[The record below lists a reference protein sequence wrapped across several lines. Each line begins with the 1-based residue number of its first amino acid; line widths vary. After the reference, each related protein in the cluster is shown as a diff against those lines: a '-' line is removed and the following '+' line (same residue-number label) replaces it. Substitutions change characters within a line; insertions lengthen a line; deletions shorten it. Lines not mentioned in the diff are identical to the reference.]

1 MKKTLVKLGTV
12 FMSVAMLFTMTG
24 CDSRSEIEKEL
35 DNYTQY
41 NHIVVEDGKI
51 EETINYYYNGEE
63 ANDYD
68 YISSSESDDF
78 FGYKLSITGRNEC
91 ELSEE
96 YEIPEEDKG
105 FIYLDKYKV
114 TDYKHDKGTDLKR
127 IVSTNVEGYFEYPD
141 FEKTEENG
149 KKTYTSKD
157 DKARIVVEDKKITS
171 EVNTEQGK
179 FTTVLTFDKIDDNY
193 YSNIIDTI
201 HSLDGA
207 TRAEVKEKLGQFIID
222 NKKY

>member
-12 FMSVAMLFTMTG
+12 FMSAAMLFTMTG

-68 YISSSESDDF
+68 CVVTSKSDDF
-78 FGYKLSITGRNEC
+78 FGYKLTIDGRNGC
-91 ELSEE
+91 TLSEE

-114 TDYKHDKGTDLKR
+114 KDNKMEKGYELKE
-127 IVSTNVEGYFEYPD
+127 IIESNL
-141 FEKTEENG
+141 N
-149 KKTYTSKD
+149 
-157 DKARIVVEDKKITS
+157 
-171 EVNTEQGK
+171 
-179 FTTVLTFDKIDDNY
+179 
-193 YSNIIDTI
+193 SNI
-201 HSLDGA
+201 
-207 TRAEVKEKLGQFIID
+207 GQ
-222 NKKY
+222 

>member
-24 CDSRSEIEKEL
+24 CDFRNEIEKEV

-41 NHIVVEDGKI
+41 NHIVVEDGQT

-68 YISSSESDDF
+68 CVATSESDDF
-78 FGYKLSITGRNEC
+78 FGYNLTIDGRNGFT
-91 ELSEE
+91 LSEE

-105 FIYLDKYKV
+105 IIYLDKYKV
-114 TDYKHDKGTDLKR
+114 KDNKVETGDDLKE
-127 IVSTNVEGYFEYPD
+127 IIESNSNSSIWQLD
-141 FEKTEENG
+141 LKKTEENG
-149 KKTYTSKD
+149 KTTYTTKD
-157 DKARIVVEDKKITS
+157 AKIKIVFEDKKITS
-171 EVNTEQGK
+171 EVDTEQGK

-207 TRAEVKEKLGQFIID
+207 TRAEVKEKLGKFIEE
-222 NKKY
+222 NKNR

>member
-12 FMSVAMLFTMTG
+12 FMSAAMLFTMTG
-24 CDSRSEIEKEL
+24 CDSKSEIEKEL

-68 YISSSESDDF
+68 YILSSESDDF
-78 FGYKLSITGRNEC
+78 FGYKLSVSGRNGC

-114 TDYKHDKGTDLKR
+114 KDYKDDKGTDLKR
-127 IVSTNVEGYFEYPD
+127 IVSTNVEGYFENPD
-141 FEKTEENG
+141 FKKTEENG
-149 KKTYTSKD
+149 KKTYTTKD
-157 DKARIVVEDKKITS
+157 DKAKIVFEDKKITS

-207 TRAEVKEKLGQFIID
+207 TRAEVKEKLGKFIEE
-222 NKKY
+222 NKDR

>member
-12 FMSVAMLFTMTG
+12 FMSTAMLFTMTG

-41 NHIVVEDGKI
+41 NHIVVEDGKV

-68 YISSSESDDF
+68 YILSSESDDF
-78 FGYKLSITGRNEC
+78 FGYKLTIDGRNGC
-91 ELSEE
+91 TLSEE

-114 TDYKHDKGTDLKR
+114 EDNKMEMGTDLKE
-127 IVSTNVEGYFEYPD
+127 IVERNLNNDIEKMD

-149 KKTYTSKD
+149 KTTYTTKD
-157 DKARIVVEDKKITS
+157 DKTKIVFEDKKITS
-171 EVNTEQGK
+171 EVNTDQGK
-179 FTTVLTFDKIDDNY
+179 ITNVITFEKSDDNY

-207 TRAEVKEKLGQFIID
+207 TRAEVKEKLGKFIEE
-222 NKKY
+222 NQRR

>member
-1 MKKTLVKLGTV
+1 MKKTLVKLGTI
-12 FMSVAMLFTMTG
+12 FMSAAMLFTVTG
-24 CDSRSEIEKEL
+24 CDFRNEIEKEI

-41 NHIVVEDGKI
+41 NHIVVEDGQT

-68 YISSSESDDF
+68 CVATSESDDF
-78 FGYKLSITGRNEC
+78 SGYYLTIEGRNGST
-91 ELSEE
+91 LSEE

-105 FIYLDKYKV
+105 IIYLDKYKV
-114 TDYKHDKGTDLKR
+114 KDNKVETGDDLKE
-127 IVSTNVEGYFEYPD
+127 IIESNSNSSIWQLD
-141 FEKTEENG
+141 LKKTEENG
-149 KKTYTSKD
+149 KTTYTTKD
-157 DKARIVVEDKKITS
+157 AKIKIVFEDKKITS
-171 EVNTEQGK
+171 EVDTEQGK

-207 TRAEVKEKLGQFIID
+207 TRAEVKEKLGKFIEE
-222 NKKY
+222 NKNR

>member
-1 MKKTLVKLGTV
+1 
-12 FMSVAMLFTMTG
+12 MSVAMLFTMTG

-127 IVSTNVEGYFEYPD
+127 IVSTNVEGYLNIQISKKQK
-141 FEKTEENG
+141 KTE
-149 KKTYTSKD
+149 KRHTHQKT
-157 DKARIVVEDKKITS
+157 I
-171 EVNTEQGK
+171 
-179 FTTVLTFDKIDDNY
+179 
-193 YSNIIDTI
+193 
-201 HSLDGA
+201 
-207 TRAEVKEKLGQFIID
+207 KLR
-222 NKKY
+222 

>member
-12 FMSVAMLFTMTG
+12 FMSTAMLFTMTG

-41 NHIVVEDGKI
+41 NHIVVEDGKV

-68 YISSSESDDF
+68 YILSSESDDF
-78 FGYKLSITGRNEC
+78 FGYKLTIDGRNGC
-91 ELSEE
+91 TLSEE

-114 TDYKHDKGTDLKR
+114 EDNKMEMGTDLKE
-127 IVSTNVEGYFEYPD
+127 IVERNLNNDIEKMD

-149 KKTYTSKD
+149 KTTYTTKD
-157 DKARIVVEDKKITS
+157 DKTKIVFEDKKITS
-171 EVNTEQGK
+171 EVNTDQGK
-179 FTTVLTFDKIDDNY
+179 ITNVITFEKLDDNY

-207 TRAEVKEKLGQFIID
+207 TRAEVKEKLGKFIEE
-222 NKKY
+222 NQRR

>member
-41 NHIVVEDGKI
+41 NHIVVEDGKV

-68 YISSSESDDF
+68 YILSSESDDF
-78 FGYKLSITGRNEC
+78 FGYKLTIDGRNGC
-91 ELSEE
+91 TLSEE

-114 TDYKHDKGTDLKR
+114 KDNKMEMGTDLKE
-127 IVSTNVEGYFEYPD
+127 IVERNLNNDIEKMD

-149 KKTYTSKD
+149 KTTYTTKD
-157 DKARIVVEDKKITS
+157 DKTKIVFEDKKITS
-171 EVNTEQGK
+171 EVNTDQGK
-179 FTTVLTFDKIDDNY
+179 ITNVITFEKLDDNY

-207 TRAEVKEKLGQFIID
+207 TRAEVKEKLGKFIEE
-222 NKKY
+222 NQRR

>member
-1 MKKTLVKLGTV
+1 MKKTLVKLGTI
-12 FMSVAMLFTMTG
+12 FMSAAMLFTVTG
-24 CDSRSEIEKEL
+24 CDFRNEIEKEI

-68 YISSSESDDF
+68 CVATSESDDF
-78 FGYKLSITGRNEC
+78 SGYYLTIEGRNGST
-91 ELSEE
+91 LSEE

-105 FIYLDKYKV
+105 IIYLDKYKV
-114 TDYKHDKGTDLKR
+114 KDNKVETGDDLKE
-127 IVSTNVEGYFEYPD
+127 IIESNSNSSIWQLD
-141 FEKTEENG
+141 LKKTEENG
-149 KKTYTSKD
+149 KTTYTTKD
-157 DKARIVVEDKKITS
+157 AKIKIVFEDKKITS
-171 EVNTEQGK
+171 EVDTEQGE

-207 TRAEVKEKLGQFIID
+207 TRAEVKEKLGKFIEE
-222 NKKY
+222 NKNR

>member
-12 FMSVAMLFTMTG
+12 FMSAAMLFTMTG

-41 NHIVVEDGKI
+41 NHIVVEDGKT

-68 YISSSESDDF
+68 YILSSESDDF
-78 FGYKLSITGRNEC
+78 FGYKLSIEGRNGC

-114 TDYKHDKGTDLKR
+114 EDYKNDKGKDLKR
-127 IVSTNVEGYFEYPD
+127 IVSRNVEGYFENPD

-149 KKTYTSKD
+149 KTTYVTKD
-157 DKARIVVEDKKITS
+157 DKAKIVFEDKKITS

-222 NKKY
+222 NKRY

>member
-12 FMSVAMLFTMTG
+12 FMSAAMLFTMTG

-68 YISSSESDDF
+68 YILSSESDDF
-78 FGYKLSITGRNEC
+78 FGYKLSISGRNGC

-114 TDYKHDKGTDLKR
+114 KDYKNDKGTDLKR
-127 IVSTNVEGYFEYPD
+127 IVSTNVEGYFANPD

-157 DKARIVVEDKKITS
+157 DKAKIVFEDKKIIS

-207 TRAEVKEKLGQFIID
+207 TRAEVKEKLGKFIEE
-222 NKKY
+222 NKDR

>member
-41 NHIVVEDGKI
+41 NHIVVEDGKV

-68 YISSSESDDF
+68 YILSSESDDF
-78 FGYKLSITGRNEC
+78 FGYKLTIDGRNGC
-91 ELSEE
+91 SLSEE
-96 YEIPEEDKG
+96 YKEPEVDKG
-105 FIYLDKYKV
+105 AIYLDKYKV
-114 TDYKHDKGTDLKR
+114 EDNKMEMGTDLKE
-127 IVSTNVEGYFEYPD
+127 IVERNLNNDIEKMD

-149 KKTYTSKD
+149 KTTYTTKD
-157 DKARIVVEDKKITS
+157 DKTKIVFEDKKITS
-171 EVNTEQGK
+171 EVNTDQGK
-179 FTTVLTFDKIDDNY
+179 ITNVITFEKLDDNY

-207 TRAEVKEKLGQFIID
+207 TRAEVKEKLGKFIEE
-222 NKKY
+222 NQRR

>member
-12 FMSVAMLFTMTG
+12 FMSTAMLFTMTG

-41 NHIVVEDGKI
+41 NHIVVEDGKV

-68 YISSSESDDF
+68 YILSSESDDF
-78 FGYKLSITGRNEC
+78 FGYKLTIDGRNGC
-91 ELSEE
+91 TLSEE

-114 TDYKHDKGTDLKR
+114 KDNKMEMGTDLKE
-127 IVSTNVEGYFEYPD
+127 IVERNLNNDIEKMD

-149 KKTYTSKD
+149 KTTYTTKD
-157 DKARIVVEDKKITS
+157 DKTKIVFEDKKITS
-171 EVNTEQGK
+171 EVNTDQGK
-179 FTTVLTFDKIDDNY
+179 ITNVITFEKLDDNY

-207 TRAEVKEKLGQFIID
+207 TRAEVKEKLGKFIEE
-222 NKKY
+222 NQRR

>member
-1 MKKTLVKLGTV
+1 MKKTLVKFGTV

-68 YISSSESDDF
+68 YILSSESDDF
-78 FGYKLSITGRNEC
+78 FGYKLTIDGRNGC
-91 ELSEE
+91 TLSEE

-114 TDYKHDKGTDLKR
+114 EDNKMEMGTDLKE
-127 IVSTNVEGYFEYPD
+127 IVERNLNNDIEKMD

-149 KKTYTSKD
+149 KTTYTTKD
-157 DKARIVVEDKKITS
+157 DKTKIVFEDKKITS
-171 EVNTEQGK
+171 EVNTDQGK
-179 FTTVLTFDKIDDNY
+179 ITNVITFEKLDDNY

-207 TRAEVKEKLGQFIID
+207 TRAEVKEKLGKFIEE
-222 NKKY
+222 NQRR

>member
-1 MKKTLVKLGTV
+1 MKKTLVKLGTI
-12 FMSVAMLFTMTG
+12 FMSAAMLFTVTG
-24 CDSRSEIEKEL
+24 CDFRNEIEKEI

-68 YISSSESDDF
+68 CVATSESDDF
-78 FGYKLSITGRNEC
+78 SGYYLTIEGRNGST
-91 ELSEE
+91 LSEE

-105 FIYLDKYKV
+105 IIYLDKYKV
-114 TDYKHDKGTDLKR
+114 KDNKVETGDDLKE
-127 IVSTNVEGYFEYPD
+127 IIESNSNSSIWQLD
-141 FEKTEENG
+141 LKKTEENG
-149 KKTYTSKD
+149 KTTYTTKD
-157 DKARIVVEDKKITS
+157 AKIKIVFEDKKITS
-171 EVNTEQGK
+171 EVDTEQGK

-207 TRAEVKEKLGQFIID
+207 TRAEVKEKLGKFIEE
-222 NKKY
+222 NKNR

>member
-24 CDSRSEIEKEL
+24 CDFRNEIEKEV

-41 NHIVVEDGKI
+41 NHIVVEDGQT

-68 YISSSESDDF
+68 CVATSESDDF
-78 FGYKLSITGRNEC
+78 FGYNLTIDGRNGFT
-91 ELSEE
+91 LSEE

-105 FIYLDKYKV
+105 IIYLDKYKV
-114 TDYKHDKGTDLKR
+114 KDNKMEKGDELKEIIQSNSNSSIYQLDLK
-127 IVSTNVEGYFEYPD
+127 
-141 FEKTEENG
+141 KTEENG
-149 KKTYTSKD
+149 KTTYTTKD
-157 DKARIVVEDKKITS
+157 AKIKIVFEDKKITS
-171 EVNTEQGK
+171 EVDTEQGK

-207 TRAEVKEKLGQFIID
+207 TRAEVKEKLGKFIEE
-222 NKKY
+222 NKNR

>member
-12 FMSVAMLFTMTG
+12 FMSTAMLFTMTG

-41 NHIVVEDGKI
+41 NHIVVEDGKV

-68 YISSSESDDF
+68 YILSSESDDF
-78 FGYKLSITGRNEC
+78 FGYKLTIDGRNGC
-91 ELSEE
+91 TLSEE

-114 TDYKHDKGTDLKR
+114 EDNKMEMGTDLNE
-127 IVSTNVEGYFEYPD
+127 IVERNLNNDIEKMD

-149 KKTYTSKD
+149 KTTYTTKD
-157 DKARIVVEDKKITS
+157 DKTKIVFEDKKITS
-171 EVNTEQGK
+171 EVNTDQGK
-179 FTTVLTFDKIDDNY
+179 ITNVITFEKLDDNY

-207 TRAEVKEKLGQFIID
+207 TRAEVKEKLGKFIEE
-222 NKKY
+222 NQRR